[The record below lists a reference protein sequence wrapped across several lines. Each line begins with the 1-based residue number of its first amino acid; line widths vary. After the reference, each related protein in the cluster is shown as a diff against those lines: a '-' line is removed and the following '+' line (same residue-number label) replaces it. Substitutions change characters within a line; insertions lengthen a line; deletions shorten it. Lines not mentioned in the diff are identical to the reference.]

1 MTSDQLASTLST
13 PEPTRLTPALA
24 NRSENL
30 FNGFSIRAR
39 EARLGHVFGSPAT
52 LALIF
57 LVAVASFA
65 GSVYLFIIKNSAAW
79 LLLGAV
85 FLLSIL
91 FIFAKLVLKK
101 VPVGKNSDD
110 VNDLL
115 SANCLVL
122 LSKDATVT
130 GMAKSLPLKTRSGR
144 FLAARYAITPNLLTA
159 VAKDLQAIYG
169 RDAEEEVFKIAKN
182 LRLELG
188 GPITSN
194 RNSQITQK
202 PQASEL
208 QNALPAAPAETVSGG
223 ILELA
228 LLKAHPNCENILS
241 SMKLSFDDLKDGVVW
256 YNYLHGLVKNAKV
269 KRKTGGIARD
279 LSFGYIPLMSRF
291 GRNISIQSVNPEQ
304 VQLEPHVEIV
314 DRMIQTFSSDG
325 RQNVA
330 LIGPDGTGKHTIVR
344 SFAWEILS
352 ADKRPVKIPGFSSES
367 AAGSSSNFALKS
379 AKIPA
384 SLRFRQVFQLDA
396 ATILSAAPGRGQ
408 VEGLITAIL
417 NEAYAAK
424 NIILYFKDAHLFFE
438 DGTGSVDISN
448 LLLPALDNGDLRIIL
463 TLDEQKYLEI
473 SAKNPALANALNKI
487 MVAPATESETL
498 RVMEDAVPRL
508 EYQFK
513 VTYTIWALK
522 EAYRLSERYVYDLE
536 MPGRALRLL
545 ESAANY
551 ADHGFV
557 LAESVGQAIEKT
569 QGVKVQV
576 ETNEVERARLLN
588 MEDLIHERMIDQVD
602 AVKTV
607 SDALRRSAAGVRNT
621 NRPIGTFLFLGPT
634 GVGKTELAKAV
645 SQIYFGTENDIVR
658 IDLNEYVSADDVA
671 RLIAEPTVD
680 PMSLTAQMMKNPF
693 TVVLLDEI
701 EKAHPQVLTTL
712 LQLLDE
718 GILRDSKNHEVSFR
732 DAIVIATSNA
742 GADLIRQAVTGGEF
756 EAVPSDSA
764 LNNAPAFTSASTE
777 NATFDLAAF
786 RDKLTNH
793 LIDTGEFKPEF
804 LNRFDEICI
813 FKPLG
818 KADLRKIAALLVKGV
833 NKNLAPQKISVN
845 LTDDA
850 LDLLV
855 EKGYD
860 PLLGARPMRRVV
872 QKTVENIVAK
882 LVLAGQATPGAEIT
896 LTADMVAEK
905 F

>member
-1 MTSDQLASTLST
+1 MNTSL
-13 PEPTRLTPALA
+13 
-24 NRSENL
+24 NL
-30 FNGFSIRAR
+30 FNQFSLRAK
-39 EARLGHVFGSPAT
+39 EARLGR
-52 LALIF
+52 IF
-57 LVAVASFA
+57 SNTFSLSFMVAMGVASFA
-65 GSVYLFIIKNSAAW
+65 AAGYFFYLKQPVFW
-79 LLLGAV
+79 LFLGLT
-85 FLLSIL
+85 FLLAII
-91 FIFAKLVLKK
+91 FIFSKLVLKK
-101 VPVGKNSDD
+101 VPVGRTARRSLSLVSGDSLPAGASPAD
-110 VNDLL
+110 REDINDIL

-122 LSKDATVT
+122 LSKDATIK

-144 FLAARYAITPNLLTA
+144 FLAARYAISPVFLEKI
-159 VAKDLQAIYG
+159 AKDLQAIYG
-169 RDAEEEVFKIAKN
+169 VDAEAKVFEAAKR
-182 LRLELG
+182 LRYELSDRSG
-188 GPITSN
+188 NPP
-194 RNSQITQK
+194 RM
-202 PQASEL
+202 
-208 QNALPAAPAETVSGG
+208 VSGG
-223 ILELA
+223 MLVVAMFAVHPDCEQLLA
-228 LLKAHPNCENILS
+228 M
-241 SMKLSFDDLKDGVVW
+241 MKLTLDDLKDGVIW
-256 YNYLHGLVKNAKV
+256 YNYLHGLVKSAKL

-279 LSFGYIPLMSRF
+279 LAFGYIPLMSRF
-291 GRNISIQSVNPEQ
+291 GHNISIQNANPEQ
-304 VQLEPHVEIV
+304 AQLEPHVEIV

-330 LIGPDGTGKHTIVR
+330 LIGPDGTGKDTIVR
-344 SFAWEILS
+344 SFAWEILTVERELNPAATPKNS
-352 ADKRPVKIPGFSSES
+352 APTLRSVSKKIPS
-367 AAGSSSNFALKS
+367 
-379 AKIPA
+379 

-396 ATILSAAPGRGQ
+396 ASILSGAPNRGE

-438 DGTGSVDISN
+438 EGTGSVDISN
-448 LLLPALDNGDLRIIL
+448 LLLPALENGALRIIM

-473 SAKNPALANALNKI
+473 SAKNPALANSLNKI
-487 MVAPATESETL
+487 MVAPATETETL
-498 RVMEDAVPRL
+498 RVMQDAVPRL
-508 EYQFK
+508 EAQFK
-513 VTYTIWALK
+513 VIYTIWALK
-522 EAYRLSERYVYDLE
+522 EAYRLSERYVYDLQ

-545 ESAANY
+545 ESAAQY

-576 ETNEVERARLLN
+576 ETNLEERDRLLN
-588 MEDLIHERMIDQVD
+588 MENLIHERMIDQVE

-607 SDALRRSAAGVRNT
+607 SDALRRAAAGVRNS

-645 SQIYFGTENDIVR
+645 SEVYFKSEADIVR

-718 GILRDSKNHEVSFR
+718 GILRDSKNREVSFR

-742 GADLIRQAVTGGEF
+742 GADMIREAVSGGEF
-756 EAVPSDSA
+756 GEKTERAESVSGTPS
-764 LNNAPAFTSASTE
+764 
-777 NATFDLAAF
+777 AF
-786 RDKLTNH
+786 REKLTNY
-793 LIDTGEFKPEF
+793 LISSGEFKPEF
-804 LNRFDEICI
+804 LNRFDEICV
-813 FKPLG
+813 FKPLS
-818 KADLRKIAALLVKGV
+818 KDDLRKIAALLVKSV
-833 NKNLAPQKISVN
+833 NKTLTPQKISVK

-882 LVLAGQATPGAEIT
+882 LVLSGAATPGSEIAI
-896 LTADMVAEK
+896 TADLVRSAN
-905 F
+905 